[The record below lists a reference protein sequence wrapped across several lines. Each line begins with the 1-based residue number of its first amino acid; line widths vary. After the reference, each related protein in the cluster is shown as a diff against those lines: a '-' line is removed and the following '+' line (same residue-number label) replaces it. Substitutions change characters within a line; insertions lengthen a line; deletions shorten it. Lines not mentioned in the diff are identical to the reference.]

1 MISIVCRKGAPF
13 YQTWPFL
20 NLNPSWLWEMRIKAE
35 REQDLP
41 QTAPFSSFEWQGGE
55 FSALVLLKQQRAK
68 ALSYRRYRCPMR
80 SCGRYG
86 SKIAF
91 RSFVSA
97 DFQSG
102 LDECKPPMRLWVHSV
117 GRQRDT
123 PVYHVVAFSSLPN
136 KAKEGI
142 VAAVGWFGPP
152 VLRLCF
158 AACLLFS
165 VYQILSLCSAAT
177 LQEPSVYQEMES
189 WWNDRL
195 MGRCELKQG
204 THWPWMGFNPL
215 IACSGENDPF

>member
-1 MISIVCRKGAPF
+1 MP
-13 YQTWPFL
+13 
-20 NLNPSWLWEMRIKAE
+20 NKAK

-55 FSALVLLKQQRAK
+55 FSALFLLKQQRAK
-68 ALSYRRYRCPMR
+68 ALSYRRYRCPMC

-102 LDECKPPMRLWVHSV
+102 LDECKPPMHLWVHSV
-117 GRQRDT
+117 GRQWDT
-123 PVYHVVAFSSLPN
+123 PVYHVMAFSSLPN
-136 KAKEGI
+136 KAKEDI

-165 VYQILSLCSAAT
+165 VYQILSLSLFCRHIAGAKCVSGDGELVKWPANGQVWVKAGHSLT
-177 LQEPSVYQEMES
+177 L
-189 WWNDRL
+189 NGGL
-195 MGRCELKQG
+195 TL
-204 THWPWMGFNPL
+204 
-215 IACSGENDPF
+215 